1 MDYITNI
8 DNIPEK
14 IAISSP
20 FILYVC
26 ILLFGILNQQ
36 LEMSAVFMFGV
47 LFLYSIVCFFQMFYS
62 IDRNHID
69 LNPNKCQFFDQHLF
83 YQSYQSPSFPSSFLF
98 FVFFSTIIT
107 LISSNYV
114 NIPLILLSICMSIII
129 ILRLQYTSTCYST
142 NKLRFRDVGI
152 SLFIG
157 GFMAFIYYFLIVHIF
172 MNMGEY
178 MLFNRPKSN
187 RKQCVNITKSK
198 ATHQDD
204 V

>member
-20 FILYVC
+20 FIIYIC

-47 LFLYSIVCFFQMFYS
+47 LFLYSVVCLFQMFYS
-62 IDRNHID
+62 VDNNHND

-83 YQSYQSPSFPSSFLF
+83 YQSYQIPSFPSSFLC
-98 FVFFSTIIT
+98 FVFFSIIIT
-107 LISSNYV
+107 FITSTYV
-114 NIPLILLSICMSIII
+114 NIPLIILSVFMSIII
-129 ILRLQYTSTCYST
+129 ILRMKYTSSCYST
-142 NKLRFRDVGI
+142 NKLRFRDAGI

-157 GFMAFIYYFLIVHIF
+157 GFIAFIYYFLIVHLF
-172 MNMGEY
+172 MKMDQY
-178 MLFNRPKSN
+178 MLFVRPKSS
-187 RKQCVNITKSK
+187 RKQCVNITKI
-198 ATHQDD
+198 DD
-204 V
+204 SRGDV